1 MDFVNAIAKVRF
13 GTAKPQHV
21 QLHKGEGLLVELL
34 CMESGQELTVKSG
47 EWAYYVVTGMAA
59 MTCDGQVTQV
69 PAGQSAAAASGEVH
83 TIANAGEGRLVIVAV
98 GHGR

>member
-34 CMESGQELTVKSG
+34 CMESGQDLTVTSG
-47 EWAYYVVTGMAA
+47 EWVYYVVTGKAA
-59 MTCDGQVTQV
+59 LTCNGETTEV
-69 PAGQSAAAASGEVH
+69 PAGQLAAGIPGEVH
-83 TIANAGEGRLVIVAV
+83 TVANAGEGRLVVIAT
-98 GHGR
+98 GRIP